1 MLWWLMQTQKLE
13 TIRMS
18 NAKIA
23 MVKTL
28 QNQEIFK
35 MIPQIKIK
43 IFDGKILKIIKDIL
57 EIPLDGTDN
66 SDGWSIVKP
75 IEAIYIEFN

>member
-1 MLWWLMQTQKLE
+1 MQTQKLE

>member
-1 MLWWLMQTQKLE
+1 
-13 TIRMS
+13 
-18 NAKIA
+18 

-35 MIPQIKIK
+35 MIPPIKIK